1 MVKIYKN
8 LDVGLNV
15 RKCSV
20 HIFGNLYIGQY
31 FRQNLLLSQ
40 NFEIVKFS
48 EIISILVIFFHNLE
62 FGENYG

>member
-31 FRQNLLLSQ
+31 FRQNLLSQ

-48 EIISILVIFFHNLE
+48 EIISILVIFFIISNLVKIMD
-62 FGENYG
+62 